1 MRAFRIAYDGRHYN
15 GFQRQPS
22 VPTIEDALID
32 ALREQGA
39 LDVDDEGNPSQS
51 DSRAPSTT
59 SQNTPPNYAAAGR
72 TDAGVS
78 AIAQTIAFDA
88 PDWLTPRALN
98 GALPGSVRAW
108 AVADVPEGFHA
119 THHATRRT
127 YHYYLFAP
135 RVGDRSESDPRDVSE
150 TPDTR
155 SLPAPS
161 VDDERIHNALGRISG
176 AHDFVN
182 FTTDESGTVRDV
194 TATAT
199 RSGPFLVVKV
209 SAGGFP
215 REFVRRLVTLV
226 RAIGTGDAS
235 LSKVDRALDPE
246 PLPGHKGIGPAPPKP
261 LVLWDVA
268 YEATP
273 DGLDEDVTFDVDD
286 EARESAL
293 DVFGERY
300 VSARVD
306 TELLGAM
313 RERLCPG
320 TD

>member
-22 VPTIEDALID
+22 VPTVEDALLD

-39 LDVDDEGNPSQS
+39 LGPADAVDTPS
-51 DSRAPSTT
+51 
-59 SQNTPPNYAAAGR
+59 NYAAAGR

-78 AIAQTIAFDA
+78 AIAQTVAFDA

-98 GALPGSVRAW
+98 GALPGGVRAW
-108 AVADVPEGFHA
+108 AAADVPEGFHA

-127 YHYYLFAP
+127 YRYYLFAP
-135 RVGDRSESDPRDVSE
+135 PVDGADATAEATAAAADDP
-150 TPDTR
+150 TA
-155 SLPAPS
+155 LPAPA
-161 VDDERIHNALGRISG
+161 VDDERVHTALGKLSG
-176 AHDFVN
+176 RHDFAN
-182 FTTDESGTVRDV
+182 FTTDESGTERDV

-199 RSGPFLVVKV
+199 RSGPFLVLEV

-226 RAIGTGDAS
+226 RAVGTGDAS
-235 LSKVDRALDPE
+235 LAKVDRALDPE
-246 PLPGHKGIGPAPPKP
+246 PLPGHEGIGPATPEP

-273 DGLDEDVTFDVDD
+273 EGLDDAIEFDVDD

-293 DVFGERY
+293 QVFGERH

-306 TELLGAM
+306 AQVLGAM
-313 RERLCPG
+313 REGLESADDSDDSG
-320 TD
+320 D

>member
-22 VPTIEDALID
+22 VPTVEDALLD

-39 LDVDDEGNPSQS
+39 LGPAEAVD
-51 DSRAPSTT
+51 
-59 SQNTPPNYAAAGR
+59 TPPEYAAAGR

-98 GALPGSVRAW
+98 GALPGGVRAW
-108 AVADVPEGFHA
+108 AAADVPEDFHA

-127 YHYYLFAP
+127 YRYYLFAP
-135 RVGDRSESDPRDVSE
+135 PVGGSDASGVESTADP
-150 TPDTR
+150 T

-161 VDDERIHNALGRISG
+161 VDDERVHTALGKLSG
-176 AHDFVN
+176 QHDFAN
-182 FTTDESGTVRDV
+182 FTTDEAGTERDV

-199 RSGPFLVVKV
+199 RSGPFLVLDV

-226 RAIGTGDAS
+226 RAVGTGDAS
-235 LSKVDRALDPE
+235 LAKVDRALDPE
-246 PLPGHKGIGPAPPKP
+246 PLPGHEGIGPAPPEP

-273 DGLDEDVTFDVDD
+273 AGVDESVDFAVD
-286 EARESAL
+286 EEARESAL
-293 DVFGERY
+293 QAFGERH

-306 TELLGAM
+306 TRVLGAM
-313 RERLCPG
+313 REGLGADPG
-320 TD
+320 